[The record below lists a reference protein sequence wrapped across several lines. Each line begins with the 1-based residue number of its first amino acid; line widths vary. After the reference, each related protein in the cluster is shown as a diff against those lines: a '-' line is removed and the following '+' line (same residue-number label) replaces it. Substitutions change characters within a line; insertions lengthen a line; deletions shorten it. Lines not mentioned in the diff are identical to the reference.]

1 MSRGDGTF
9 IPGSADGPP
18 VRETTMDEYID
29 ELLDERAPLREP
41 LADEPDDEGFE
52 L

>member
-1 MSRGDGTF
+1 
-9 IPGSADGPP
+9 
-18 VRETTMDEYID
+18 MDEYID
-29 ELLDERAPLREP
+29 ELLDERALLREP

>member
-1 MSRGDGTF
+1 MPWQVIRK
-9 IPGSADGPP
+9 
-18 VRETTMDEYID
+18 TTMDEYID

-41 LADEPDDEGFE
+41 LADEPDEHGFE